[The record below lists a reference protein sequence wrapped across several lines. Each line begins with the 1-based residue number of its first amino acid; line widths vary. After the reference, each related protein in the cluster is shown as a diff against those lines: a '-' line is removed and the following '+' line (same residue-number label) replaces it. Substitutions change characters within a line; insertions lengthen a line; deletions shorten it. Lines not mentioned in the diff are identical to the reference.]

1 MKTKQNKKK
10 SREFRSRLFYK
21 NKMYFIASVI
31 MTIVMSFL
39 NLMISWL
46 IQQIMDSM
54 ANQNMQSV
62 VRCAWIA
69 ASVVIAYTVANAVYR
84 AVYPRFLQRA
94 MQQYRDYAFSRLTQ
108 KSLRSFSKE
117 GTALYVSA
125 LTNDCTSIENNYLA
139 ATFTLIELLFCFL
152 GALIMMLYYSPVM
165 LVLAVALSFLPVAVS
180 MTAGNRL
187 TEQEKEIS
195 KKNERFVSIV
205 NELLSGFPVIKSFRA
220 EAQAS
225 RLFSQRN
232 EQAEEAKK
240 NKRRTEQLISLL
252 ANDAGIIAQ
261 MGIFLAGAWL
271 AISGKGVTAGVVIV
285 FVQLMNYILNPISQV
300 PLLWSNRK
308 AAIALMEKL
317 SDALSENVREEGRE
331 KLNGFSEKIEVKD
344 LTYGYEPES
353 PVLKDLDV
361 QFDAGKSY
369 AIVGGSGSGKS
380 TLLNLLMGSSSN
392 YQGEICI
399 DGVSIK
405 NIESESLYQLMTSVQ
420 QNVFV
425 FNDTIRNNVTMF
437 HEFPDKEVTLAL
449 ERSGLSE
456 FIEKRGEDFV
466 CGENGANLSGGERQR
481 ISIAR
486 ALLRKSP
493 ILLVDEATAALD
505 AATARAVSF
514 SILNLVGMTRIV
526 VTHRLEEAILRR
538 YDKILVMKNGTIC
551 EQEISIRLCSR
562 KDNFILCFR
571 LRTEED
577 NSWCYSSWISQYLQ
591 QHEGEWISRAGHLE
605 QVFSK

>member
-1 MKTKQNKKK
+1 MKQNKKK
-10 SREFRSRLFYK
+10 SREFRRRLFYK
-21 NKMYFIASVI
+21 NKICFIASVI

-54 ANQNMQSV
+54 ANQNMQAV
-62 VRCAWIA
+62 GRCAWIA
-69 ASVVIAYTVANAVYR
+69 ASVVIAYTVANAVHR

-94 MQQYRDYAFSRLTQ
+94 MQQYRDYAFLRLTQ

-220 EAQAS
+220 ETQAS
-225 RLFSQRN
+225 RLFLQRN

-353 PVLKDLDV
+353 HVLKDLDV

-551 EQEISIRLCSR
+551 EQG
-562 KDNFILCFR
+562 NFDTLMQQKGQF
-571 LRTEED
+571 
-577 NSWCYSSWISQYLQ
+577 YSLFQIA
-591 QHEGEWISRAGHLE
+591 H
-605 QVFSK
+605 

>member
-1 MKTKQNKKK
+1 MKQNKKK
-10 SREFRSRLFYK
+10 SREFKRRLFYK
-21 NKMYFIASVI
+21 NKICFIASVI

-94 MQQYRDYAFSRLTQ
+94 MQQYRDYTFSRLTQ

-205 NELLSGFPVIKSFRA
+205 NELLSGFTVIKSFRA
-220 EAQAS
+220 ETQAS
-225 RLFSQRN
+225 HLFSQRN

-538 YDKILVMKNGTIC
+538 YDKIFVMKNGTIC
-551 EQEISIRLCSR
+551 EQG
-562 KDNFILCFR
+562 NFDTLMQQKGQF
-571 LRTEED
+571 
-577 NSWCYSSWISQYLQ
+577 YSLFQIA
-591 QHEGEWISRAGHLE
+591 H
-605 QVFSK
+605 

>member
-10 SREFRSRLFYK
+10 NREFIHQLYYK
-21 NKMYFIASVI
+21 NRINFIV
-31 MTIVMSFL
+31 TIILTIAMSSL

-46 IQQIMDSM
+46 IQQIMDCT
-54 ANQNMQSV
+54 ANQDMQAL
-62 VRCAWIA
+62 VRSAWIA

-152 GALIMMLYYSPVM
+152 GALIMMLYYSPMM

-220 EAQAS
+220 ETQAS

-353 PVLKDLDV
+353 HVLKDLDV

-437 HEFPDKEVTLAL
+437 HEFSDKEVTLAL

-456 FIEKRGEDFV
+456 LIEKRGEEFV

-551 EQEISIRLCSR
+551 EQG
-562 KDNFILCFR
+562 NFDTLMQQKGQF
-571 LRTEED
+571 
-577 NSWCYSSWISQYLQ
+577 YSLFQIA
-591 QHEGEWISRAGHLE
+591 H
-605 QVFSK
+605 

>member
-10 SREFRSRLFYK
+10 SREFTHQLYYK
-21 NKMYFIASVI
+21 NRINFIVAI
-31 MTIVMSFL
+31 ILTIAMSSL

-46 IQQIMDSM
+46 IQQIMDCT
-54 ANQNMQSV
+54 ANQDMQSL
-62 VRCAWIA
+62 VRSAWIVIIV
-69 ASVVIAYTVANAVYR
+69 VVIYTIANVMYR
-84 AVYPRFLQRA
+84 AIYPKFLKRA

-187 TEQEKEIS
+187 AEQEKEIS
-195 KKNERFVSIV
+195 KRNEHFVSIV

-220 EAQAS
+220 ETQAS
-225 RLFSQRN
+225 RLFSKRN

-240 NKRRTEQLISLL
+240 NKRRTEQMISLL

-271 AISGKGVTAGVVIV
+271 AISNKGVTAGVVIV

-353 PVLKDLDV
+353 HVLKDLDV

-392 YQGEICI
+392 YRGEICI

-551 EQEISIRLCSR
+551 EQG
-562 KDNFILCFR
+562 NFDTLMQQKGQF
-571 LRTEED
+571 
-577 NSWCYSSWISQYLQ
+577 YSLFQIA
-591 QHEGEWISRAGHLE
+591 H
-605 QVFSK
+605 

>member
-10 SREFRSRLFYK
+10 SREFIHKLYYK
-21 NKMYFIASVI
+21 NRINFIV
-31 MTIVMSFL
+31 TIILTIAMSSL

-46 IQQIMDSM
+46 IQQIMDCT
-54 ANQNMQSV
+54 ANQDMQAL
-62 VRCAWIA
+62 VRSAWIVIIV
-69 ASVVIAYTVANAVYR
+69 VVIYTIANVMYR

-139 ATFTLIELLFCFL
+139 ATFTLIELLFCFW
-152 GALIMMLYYSPVM
+152 GALIMMLYYSPMM

-220 EAQAS
+220 ETQAS

-271 AISGKGVTAGVVIV
+271 AISSKGVTAGVVIV
-285 FVQLMNYILNPISQV
+285 FVQLMNYVLNPISQV

-456 FIEKRGEDFV
+456 FIEKHGEEFV

-551 EQEISIRLCSR
+551 EQG
-562 KDNFILCFR
+562 NFDTLMQQKGQF
-571 LRTEED
+571 
-577 NSWCYSSWISQYLQ
+577 YSLFQIA
-591 QHEGEWISRAGHLE
+591 H
-605 QVFSK
+605 

>member
-1 MKTKQNKKK
+1 MKQNKKK
-10 SREFRSRLFYK
+10 SREFRRRLFYK
-21 NKMYFIASVI
+21 NKICFIASVI

-54 ANQNMQSV
+54 ANQNMQSA

-69 ASVVIAYTVANAVYR
+69 VSVVIAYTVANAVYR

-139 ATFTLIELLFCFL
+139 ATFTLIEFLFCFL

-220 EAQAS
+220 ETQAS

-232 EQAEEAKK
+232 EQTEEAKK

-271 AISGKGVTAGVVIV
+271 AISNKGVTAGVVIV

-353 PVLKDLDV
+353 HVLKDLDV

-392 YQGEICI
+392 YRGEICI

-420 QNVFV
+420 QNVFI

-437 HEFPDKEVTLAL
+437 HEFPDREVTLAL

-551 EQEISIRLCSR
+551 EQG
-562 KDNFILCFR
+562 NFDTLMQQKGQF
-571 LRTEED
+571 
-577 NSWCYSSWISQYLQ
+577 YSLFQIA
-591 QHEGEWISRAGHLE
+591 H
-605 QVFSK
+605 

>member
-10 SREFRSRLFYK
+10 SREFIHQLYYK
-21 NKMYFIASVI
+21 NRINFIV
-31 MTIVMSFL
+31 TIILTIAMSSL

-46 IQQIMDSM
+46 IQQIMDCT
-54 ANQNMQSV
+54 ANQDMQAL
-62 VRCAWIA
+62 VRSAWIVIIV
-69 ASVVIAYTVANAVYR
+69 VVIYTIANVMYR

-220 EAQAS
+220 ETQAS

-271 AISGKGVTAGVVIV
+271 AISSKGVTAGVVIV

-456 FIEKRGEDFV
+456 FIEKHGEEFV

-551 EQEISIRLCSR
+551 EQG
-562 KDNFILCFR
+562 NFDTLMQQKGQF
-571 LRTEED
+571 
-577 NSWCYSSWISQYLQ
+577 YSLFQIA
-591 QHEGEWISRAGHLE
+591 H
-605 QVFSK
+605 

>member
-10 SREFRSRLFYK
+10 SREFTHQLYYK
-21 NKMYFIASVI
+21 NRINFIV
-31 MTIVMSFL
+31 TIILTIAMSSI

-69 ASVVIAYTVANAVYR
+69 ASVVIAYTVSNAVYR

-437 HEFPDKEVTLAL
+437 HEFSDKEVTLAL

-456 FIEKRGEDFV
+456 LIEKRGEDFV

-551 EQEISIRLCSR
+551 EQG
-562 KDNFILCFR
+562 NFDTLMQQKGQF
-571 LRTEED
+571 
-577 NSWCYSSWISQYLQ
+577 YSLFQIA
-591 QHEGEWISRAGHLE
+591 H
-605 QVFSK
+605 

>member
-10 SREFRSRLFYK
+10 NREFIHQLYYK
-21 NKMYFIASVI
+21 NRINFIVAI
-31 MTIVMSFL
+31 ILTIAMSSL

-46 IQQIMDSM
+46 IQQIMDCT
-54 ANQNMQSV
+54 ANQDMQAL
-62 VRCAWIA
+62 VRSAWIA

-139 ATFTLIELLFCFL
+139 STFTLIELLFCFL
-152 GALIMMLYYSPVM
+152 GALIMMLYYSPMM

-220 EAQAS
+220 ETQAS

-285 FVQLMNYILNPISQV
+285 FVQLMNSILNPISQV

-353 PVLKDLDV
+353 HVLKDLDV

-437 HEFPDKEVTLAL
+437 HEFSDKEVTLAL

-456 FIEKRGEDFV
+456 LIEKRGEDFV

-551 EQEISIRLCSR
+551 EQG
-562 KDNFILCFR
+562 NFDTLMQQKGQF
-571 LRTEED
+571 
-577 NSWCYSSWISQYLQ
+577 YSLFQIA
-591 QHEGEWISRAGHLE
+591 H
-605 QVFSK
+605 

>member
-1 MKTKQNKKK
+1 MKQNKKK
-10 SREFRSRLFYK
+10 SREFRRRLFYK
-21 NKMYFIASVI
+21 NKMCFIASVI

-84 AVYPRFLQRA
+84 AVYPRFLQWA
-94 MQQYRDYAFSRLTQ
+94 MQQYRDYTFSRLTQ

-125 LTNDCTSIENNYLA
+125 LTNDCTSIENNYLT

-220 EAQAS
+220 ETQAS
-225 RLFSQRN
+225 HLFSQRN

-353 PVLKDLDV
+353 HVLKDLDV

-538 YDKILVMKNGTIC
+538 YDKIFVMKNGTIC
-551 EQEISIRLCSR
+551 EQG
-562 KDNFILCFR
+562 NFDTLMQQKGQF
-571 LRTEED
+571 
-577 NSWCYSSWISQYLQ
+577 YSLFQIA
-591 QHEGEWISRAGHLE
+591 H
-605 QVFSK
+605 

>member
-10 SREFRSRLFYK
+10 NREFIHQLYYK
-21 NKMYFIASVI
+21 NRINFIV
-31 MTIVMSFL
+31 TIILTIAMSSL

-46 IQQIMDSM
+46 IQQIMDCT
-54 ANQNMQSV
+54 ANQDMQAL
-62 VRCAWIA
+62 VRSAWIVIIV
-69 ASVVIAYTVANAVYR
+69 VVIYTIANVMYR

-220 EAQAS
+220 ETQAS

-380 TLLNLLMGSSSN
+380 TLLNLLMGSSN

-425 FNDTIRNNVTMF
+425 FNDTIGNNVTMF

-456 FIEKRGEDFV
+456 FIEKRGEEFV

-551 EQEISIRLCSR
+551 EQG
-562 KDNFILCFR
+562 NFDTLMQQKGQF
-571 LRTEED
+571 
-577 NSWCYSSWISQYLQ
+577 YSLFQIA
-591 QHEGEWISRAGHLE
+591 H
-605 QVFSK
+605 

>member
-10 SREFRSRLFYK
+10 NREFIHQLYYK
-21 NKMYFIASVI
+21 NRINFIV
-31 MTIVMSFL
+31 TIILTIAMSSL

-46 IQQIMDSM
+46 IQQIMDCT
-54 ANQNMQSV
+54 ANQDMQAL
-62 VRCAWIA
+62 VRSAWIVIIV
-69 ASVVIAYTVANAVYR
+69 VVIYTIANVMYR

-139 ATFTLIELLFCFL
+139 ATFTLIELLCCFL

-220 EAQAS
+220 ETQAS

-353 PVLKDLDV
+353 HVLKDMDA

-456 FIEKRGEDFV
+456 FIEKRGEEFV

-551 EQEISIRLCSR
+551 EQG
-562 KDNFILCFR
+562 NFDTLMQQKGQF
-571 LRTEED
+571 
-577 NSWCYSSWISQYLQ
+577 YSLFQIA
-591 QHEGEWISRAGHLE
+591 H
-605 QVFSK
+605 

>member
-1 MKTKQNKKK
+1 MKQNKKK
-10 SREFRSRLFYK
+10 SREFKRRLFYK
-21 NKMYFIASVI
+21 NKMCFIASVI

-139 ATFTLIELLFCFL
+139 ATFTLIEFLFCFL

-220 EAQAS
+220 ETQAS

-399 DGVSIK
+399 DSVSIK

-437 HEFPDKEVTLAL
+437 HEFSDKEVTLAL

-551 EQEISIRLCSR
+551 EQG
-562 KDNFILCFR
+562 NFDTLMQQKGQF
-571 LRTEED
+571 
-577 NSWCYSSWISQYLQ
+577 YSLFQIA
-591 QHEGEWISRAGHLE
+591 H
-605 QVFSK
+605 

>member
-1 MKTKQNKKK
+1 MKQNKKK
-10 SREFRSRLFYK
+10 SREFRRRLFYK
-21 NKMYFIASVI
+21 NKMCFIASVI

-54 ANQNMQSV
+54 ANQNMQSA

-139 ATFTLIELLFCFL
+139 ATFTLIEFLFCFL

-220 EAQAS
+220 ETQAS

-285 FVQLMNYILNPISQV
+285 FVQLMNYILNTISQV

-353 PVLKDLDV
+353 HVLKDLDV

-551 EQEISIRLCSR
+551 EQG
-562 KDNFILCFR
+562 NFDTLMQQKGQF
-571 LRTEED
+571 
-577 NSWCYSSWISQYLQ
+577 YSLFQIA
-591 QHEGEWISRAGHLE
+591 H
-605 QVFSK
+605 

>member
-1 MKTKQNKKK
+1 MKQNKKK
-10 SREFRSRLFYK
+10 SREFRRRLFYK
-21 NKMYFIASVI
+21 NKMCFIASVI

-46 IQQIMDSM
+46 IQQIMDCT
-54 ANQNMQSV
+54 ANQDMQAL
-62 VRCAWIA
+62 VRSAWIA

-195 KKNERFVSIV
+195 EKNERFVSIV

-220 EAQAS
+220 ETQAS

-353 PVLKDLDV
+353 HVLKDLDV

-392 YQGEICI
+392 YQGKICI

-437 HEFPDKEVTLAL
+437 HEFSDKEVTLAL

-456 FIEKRGEDFV
+456 LIEKRGEDFV

-551 EQEISIRLCSR
+551 EQG
-562 KDNFILCFR
+562 NFDTLMQQKGQF
-571 LRTEED
+571 
-577 NSWCYSSWISQYLQ
+577 YSLFQIA
-591 QHEGEWISRAGHLE
+591 H
-605 QVFSK
+605 

>member
-1 MKTKQNKKK
+1 MKQNKKK
-10 SREFRSRLFYK
+10 SREFRRRLFYK
-21 NKMYFIASVI
+21 NKMCFIASVI

-551 EQEISIRLCSR
+551 EQG
-562 KDNFILCFR
+562 NFDTLMQQKGQF
-571 LRTEED
+571 
-577 NSWCYSSWISQYLQ
+577 YSLFQIA
-591 QHEGEWISRAGHLE
+591 H
-605 QVFSK
+605 

>member
-1 MKTKQNKKK
+1 MKQNKKK
-10 SREFRSRLFYK
+10 SREFRRRLFYK
-21 NKMYFIASVI
+21 NKMCFIASVI

-54 ANQNMQSV
+54 ANQNMQAV

-139 ATFTLIELLFCFL
+139 ATFTLIELLFCFW

-180 MTAGNRL
+180 MKAGNRL

-271 AISGKGVTAGVVIV
+271 AISNKGVTAGVVIV

-353 PVLKDLDV
+353 HVLKDLDV

-420 QNVFV
+420 QNVFI

-437 HEFPDKEVTLAL
+437 HEFPDREVTLAL

-551 EQEISIRLCSR
+551 EQGKFDTLMQQ
-562 KDNFILCFR
+562 KGQF
-571 LRTEED
+571 
-577 NSWCYSSWISQYLQ
+577 YSLFQIA
-591 QHEGEWISRAGHLE
+591 H
-605 QVFSK
+605 

>member
-10 SREFRSRLFYK
+10 SREFTHQLYYK
-21 NKMYFIASVI
+21 NRINFIV
-31 MTIVMSFL
+31 TIILTIAMSSI

-46 IQQIMDSM
+46 IQQIMDCT
-54 ANQNMQSV
+54 ANQDMQAL
-62 VRCAWIA
+62 VRSAWIVIIV
-69 ASVVIAYTVANAVYR
+69 VVIYTIANVMYR

-220 EAQAS
+220 ETQAS

-456 FIEKRGEDFV
+456 FIEKHGEEFV

-551 EQEISIRLCSR
+551 EQG
-562 KDNFILCFR
+562 NFDTLMQQKGQF
-571 LRTEED
+571 
-577 NSWCYSSWISQYLQ
+577 YSLFQIA
-591 QHEGEWISRAGHLE
+591 H
-605 QVFSK
+605 

>member
-1 MKTKQNKKK
+1 MKQNKKK
-10 SREFRSRLFYK
+10 SREFRRRLFYK
-21 NKMYFIASVI
+21 NKICFIASVI

-139 ATFTLIELLFCFL
+139 ATFTLIEFLFCFL

-220 EAQAS
+220 ETQAS

-353 PVLKDLDV
+353 HVLKDLDV

-551 EQEISIRLCSR
+551 EQG
-562 KDNFILCFR
+562 NFDTLMQQKGQF
-571 LRTEED
+571 
-577 NSWCYSSWISQYLQ
+577 YSLFQIA
-591 QHEGEWISRAGHLE
+591 H
-605 QVFSK
+605 

>member
-10 SREFRSRLFYK
+10 SREFIHQLYYK
-21 NKMYFIASVI
+21 NRINFIV
-31 MTIVMSFL
+31 TIILTIAMSSL

-46 IQQIMDSM
+46 IQQIMDCT
-54 ANQNMQSV
+54 ANQDMQAL
-62 VRCAWIA
+62 VRSAWIA

-220 EAQAS
+220 ETQAS

-353 PVLKDLDV
+353 HVLKDLDV

-551 EQEISIRLCSR
+551 EQG
-562 KDNFILCFR
+562 NFDTLMQQKGQF
-571 LRTEED
+571 
-577 NSWCYSSWISQYLQ
+577 YSMFQIA
-591 QHEGEWISRAGHLE
+591 H
-605 QVFSK
+605 

>member
-10 SREFRSRLFYK
+10 NREFIHQLYYK
-21 NKMYFIASVI
+21 NRINFIV
-31 MTIVMSFL
+31 TIILTIAMSSL

-46 IQQIMDSM
+46 IQQIMDCT
-54 ANQNMQSV
+54 ANQDMQAL
-62 VRCAWIA
+62 VRSAWIVIIV
-69 ASVVIAYTVANAVYR
+69 VVIYTIANVMYR

-220 EAQAS
+220 ETQAS

-252 ANDAGIIAQ
+252 ANDSGIIAQ

-456 FIEKRGEDFV
+456 FIEKRGEEFV

-551 EQEISIRLCSR
+551 EQG
-562 KDNFILCFR
+562 NFDTLMQQKGQF
-571 LRTEED
+571 
-577 NSWCYSSWISQYLQ
+577 YSLFQIA
-591 QHEGEWISRAGHLE
+591 H
-605 QVFSK
+605 

>member
-10 SREFRSRLFYK
+10 NREFIHQLYYK
-21 NKMYFIASVI
+21 NRINFIVAI
-31 MTIVMSFL
+31 ILTIAMSSL

-46 IQQIMDSM
+46 IQQIMDCT
-54 ANQNMQSV
+54 ANQDMQAL
-62 VRCAWIA
+62 VRSAWIVIIV
-69 ASVVIAYTVANAVYR
+69 VVIYTIANVMYR

-220 EAQAS
+220 ETQAS

-317 SDALSENVREEGRE
+317 SDALLENVREEGRE
-331 KLNGFSEKIEVKD
+331 KINGFSEKIEVKD

-353 PVLKDLDV
+353 HVLKDLDV

-456 FIEKRGEDFV
+456 FIEKRGEEFV

-551 EQEISIRLCSR
+551 EQG
-562 KDNFILCFR
+562 NFDTLMKQKGQF
-571 LRTEED
+571 
-577 NSWCYSSWISQYLQ
+577 YSLFQIA
-591 QHEGEWISRAGHLE
+591 H
-605 QVFSK
+605 

>member
-1 MKTKQNKKK
+1 MKQNKKK
-10 SREFRSRLFYK
+10 SREFRRRLFYK
-21 NKMYFIASVI
+21 NKMCFIASVI

-46 IQQIMDSM
+46 IQQIMNSM
-54 ANQNMQSV
+54 ANQNMQSA

-69 ASVVIAYTVANAVYR
+69 VSVVIAYTVANAVYR

-220 EAQAS
+220 ETQAS

-353 PVLKDLDV
+353 HVLKDLDV

-551 EQEISIRLCSR
+551 EQG
-562 KDNFILCFR
+562 NFDTLMQQKGQF
-571 LRTEED
+571 
-577 NSWCYSSWISQYLQ
+577 YSLFQIA
-591 QHEGEWISRAGHLE
+591 H
-605 QVFSK
+605 

>member
-10 SREFRSRLFYK
+10 NREFIHQLYYK
-21 NKMYFIASVI
+21 NRINFIV
-31 MTIVMSFL
+31 TIILTIAMSSL

-46 IQQIMDSM
+46 IQQIMDCT
-54 ANQNMQSV
+54 ANQDMQAL
-62 VRCAWIA
+62 VRSAWIVIIV
-69 ASVVIAYTVANAVYR
+69 VVIYTIANVMYR

-125 LTNDCTSIENNYLA
+125 LTNDCTSIDNNYLA

-220 EAQAS
+220 ETQAS

-456 FIEKRGEDFV
+456 FIEKRGEEFV

-551 EQEISIRLCSR
+551 EQG
-562 KDNFILCFR
+562 NFDTLMQQKGQF
-571 LRTEED
+571 
-577 NSWCYSSWISQYLQ
+577 YSLFQIA
-591 QHEGEWISRAGHLE
+591 H
-605 QVFSK
+605 

>member
-1 MKTKQNKKK
+1 MKQNKKK
-10 SREFRSRLFYK
+10 SREFRRRLFYK
-21 NKMYFIASVI
+21 NKMCFIASVI

-54 ANQNMQSV
+54 ANQNMQSA

-139 ATFTLIELLFCFL
+139 ATFTLIEFLFCFL

-220 EAQAS
+220 ETQAS

-240 NKRRTEQLISLL
+240 NKRRTEQMISLL

-271 AISGKGVTAGVVIV
+271 AISNKGVTAGVVIV

-353 PVLKDLDV
+353 HVLKDLDV

-392 YQGEICI
+392 YRGEICI

-420 QNVFV
+420 QNVFI

-437 HEFPDKEVTLAL
+437 HEFPDREVTLAL

-493 ILLVDEATAALD
+493 ILLLDEATAALD

-551 EQEISIRLCSR
+551 EQG
-562 KDNFILCFR
+562 NFDTLMQQKGQF
-571 LRTEED
+571 
-577 NSWCYSSWISQYLQ
+577 YSLFQIA
-591 QHEGEWISRAGHLE
+591 H
-605 QVFSK
+605 

>member
-1 MKTKQNKKK
+1 MKQNKKK
-10 SREFRSRLFYK
+10 SREFRRRLFYK
-21 NKMYFIASVI
+21 NKMCFIASVI

-46 IQQIMDSM
+46 IQQIMDCT
-54 ANQNMQSV
+54 ANQDMQAL
-62 VRCAWIA
+62 VRSAWIVIIV
-69 ASVVIAYTVANAVYR
+69 VVIYTIANVMYR

-94 MQQYRDYAFSRLTQ
+94 MQQYRDYTFSRLTQ

-220 EAQAS
+220 ETQAS
-225 RLFSQRN
+225 RLFSRRN

-331 KLNGFSEKIEVKD
+331 KINGFSEKIEVKD

-353 PVLKDLDV
+353 HVLKDLDV

-437 HEFPDKEVTLAL
+437 HEFSDKEVTLAL

-456 FIEKRGEDFV
+456 LIEKRGEDFV

-551 EQEISIRLCSR
+551 EQG
-562 KDNFILCFR
+562 NFDTLMQQKGQF
-571 LRTEED
+571 
-577 NSWCYSSWISQYLQ
+577 YSLFQIA
-591 QHEGEWISRAGHLE
+591 H
-605 QVFSK
+605 

>member
-10 SREFRSRLFYK
+10 SREFIHQLYYK
-21 NKMYFIASVI
+21 NRMNFVVTIILTIA
-31 MTIVMSFL
+31 MSSL

-54 ANQNMQSV
+54 ANQNMQAV

-139 ATFTLIELLFCFL
+139 ATFTLIELLFCFW

-180 MTAGNRL
+180 MKAGNRL

-220 EAQAS
+220 ETQAS

-271 AISGKGVTAGVVIV
+271 AISNKGVTAGVVIV

-353 PVLKDLDV
+353 HVLKDLDV

-551 EQEISIRLCSR
+551 EQG
-562 KDNFILCFR
+562 NFDTLMQQKGQF
-571 LRTEED
+571 
-577 NSWCYSSWISQYLQ
+577 YSLFQIA
-591 QHEGEWISRAGHLE
+591 H
-605 QVFSK
+605 

>member
-10 SREFRSRLFYK
+10 NREFIHQLYYK
-21 NKMYFIASVI
+21 NRINFIV
-31 MTIVMSFL
+31 TIILTIAMSSL

-46 IQQIMDSM
+46 IQQIMDCT
-54 ANQNMQSV
+54 ANQDMQAL
-62 VRCAWIA
+62 VRSAWIVIIV
-69 ASVVIAYTVANAVYR
+69 VVIYTIANVMYR

-353 PVLKDLDV
+353 HVLKDMDA

-456 FIEKRGEDFV
+456 FIEKRGEEFV

-551 EQEISIRLCSR
+551 EQGKFDTLMQQ
-562 KDNFILCFR
+562 KGQF
-571 LRTEED
+571 
-577 NSWCYSSWISQYLQ
+577 YSLFQIA
-591 QHEGEWISRAGHLE
+591 H
-605 QVFSK
+605 

>member
-10 SREFRSRLFYK
+10 SREFTHQLYYK
-21 NKMYFIASVI
+21 NRINFIV
-31 MTIVMSFL
+31 TIILTIAMSSI

-69 ASVVIAYTVANAVYR
+69 ASVVIAYTVSNAVYR

-220 EAQAS
+220 ETQAS

-456 FIEKRGEDFV
+456 FIEKRGEEFV

-551 EQEISIRLCSR
+551 EQGKFDTLMQQ
-562 KDNFILCFR
+562 KGQF
-571 LRTEED
+571 
-577 NSWCYSSWISQYLQ
+577 YSLFQIA
-591 QHEGEWISRAGHLE
+591 H
-605 QVFSK
+605 

>member
-10 SREFRSRLFYK
+10 SREFIHQLYYK
-21 NKMYFIASVI
+21 NRMNFIV
-31 MTIVMSFL
+31 TIILTIAMSSL

-54 ANQNMQSV
+54 ANQNMQAV

-139 ATFTLIELLFCFL
+139 ATFTLIELLFCFW

-180 MTAGNRL
+180 MKAGNRL

-271 AISGKGVTAGVVIV
+271 AISNKGVTAGVVIV
-285 FVQLMNYILNPISQV
+285 FVQLMNYISNPISQV

-399 DGVSIK
+399 DSVSIK

-437 HEFPDKEVTLAL
+437 HEFSDKEVTLAL

-493 ILLVDEATAALD
+493 IILVDEATAALD

-551 EQEISIRLCSR
+551 EQG
-562 KDNFILCFR
+562 NFDTLMQQKGQF
-571 LRTEED
+571 
-577 NSWCYSSWISQYLQ
+577 YSLFQIA
-591 QHEGEWISRAGHLE
+591 H
-605 QVFSK
+605 

>member
-10 SREFRSRLFYK
+10 NREFIHQLYYK
-21 NKMYFIASVI
+21 NRINFIVAI
-31 MTIVMSFL
+31 ILTIAMSSL

-46 IQQIMDSM
+46 IQQIMDCT
-54 ANQNMQSV
+54 ANQDMQAL
-62 VRCAWIA
+62 VRSAWIA

-139 ATFTLIELLFCFL
+139 STFTLIELLFCFL
-152 GALIMMLYYSPVM
+152 GALIMMLYYSPMM

-220 EAQAS
+220 ETQAS

-331 KLNGFSEKIEVKD
+331 KLNVFSEKIEVKD

-353 PVLKDLDV
+353 HVLKDLDV

-437 HEFPDKEVTLAL
+437 HEFSDKEVTLAL

-456 FIEKRGEDFV
+456 LIEKRGEDFV

-551 EQEISIRLCSR
+551 EQG
-562 KDNFILCFR
+562 NFDTLMQQKGQF
-571 LRTEED
+571 
-577 NSWCYSSWISQYLQ
+577 YSLFQIA
-591 QHEGEWISRAGHLE
+591 H
-605 QVFSK
+605 

>member
-1 MKTKQNKKK
+1 MKQNKKK
-10 SREFRSRLFYK
+10 SREFRRRLFYK
-21 NKMYFIASVI
+21 NKICFIASVI

-139 ATFTLIELLFCFL
+139 ATFTLIEFLFCFL

-220 EAQAS
+220 ETQAS

-399 DGVSIK
+399 DSVSIK

-437 HEFPDKEVTLAL
+437 HEFSDKEVTLAL

-551 EQEISIRLCSR
+551 EQG
-562 KDNFILCFR
+562 NFDTLMQQKGQF
-571 LRTEED
+571 
-577 NSWCYSSWISQYLQ
+577 YSLFQIA
-591 QHEGEWISRAGHLE
+591 H
-605 QVFSK
+605 

>member
-10 SREFRSRLFYK
+10 SREFIHQLYYK
-21 NKMYFIASVI
+21 NRINFIV
-31 MTIVMSFL
+31 TIILTIAMSSL

-46 IQQIMDSM
+46 IQQIMDCT
-54 ANQNMQSV
+54 ANQDMQAL
-62 VRCAWIA
+62 VRSAWIVIIV
-69 ASVVIAYTVANAVYR
+69 VVIYTIANVMYR

-152 GALIMMLYYSPVM
+152 GALIMMLYYSPMM

-220 EAQAS
+220 ETQAS

-240 NKRRTEQLISLL
+240 NKRRTERLISLL

-353 PVLKDLDV
+353 HVLKDLDV

-551 EQEISIRLCSR
+551 EQG
-562 KDNFILCFR
+562 NFDTLMQQKGQF
-571 LRTEED
+571 
-577 NSWCYSSWISQYLQ
+577 YSLFQIA
-591 QHEGEWISRAGHLE
+591 H
-605 QVFSK
+605 

>member
-10 SREFRSRLFYK
+10 NREFIHQLYYK
-21 NKMYFIASVI
+21 NRINFIV
-31 MTIVMSFL
+31 TIILTIAMSSL

-46 IQQIMDSM
+46 IQQIMDCT
-54 ANQNMQSV
+54 ANQDMQAL
-62 VRCAWIA
+62 VRSAWIVIIV
-69 ASVVIAYTVANAVYR
+69 VVIYTIANVMYR

-220 EAQAS
+220 ETQAS
-225 RLFSQRN
+225 RLFSRRN

-551 EQEISIRLCSR
+551 EQG
-562 KDNFILCFR
+562 NFDTLMQQKGQF
-571 LRTEED
+571 
-577 NSWCYSSWISQYLQ
+577 YSLFQIA
-591 QHEGEWISRAGHLE
+591 H
-605 QVFSK
+605 

>member
-1 MKTKQNKKK
+1 MKQDKKK
-10 SREFRSRLFYK
+10 SREFKHRLFYK
-21 NKMYFIASVI
+21 NKICFIASVI

-84 AVYPRFLQRA
+84 AVYPRFLKRA

-220 EAQAS
+220 ETQAS

-331 KLNGFSEKIEVKD
+331 KLNGFSEKIEVND

-353 PVLKDLDV
+353 PVLKDMDA

-456 FIEKRGEDFV
+456 FIEKRGEEFV

-551 EQEISIRLCSR
+551 EQG
-562 KDNFILCFR
+562 NFDTLMQQKGQF
-571 LRTEED
+571 
-577 NSWCYSSWISQYLQ
+577 YSLFQIA
-591 QHEGEWISRAGHLE
+591 H
-605 QVFSK
+605 

>member
-10 SREFRSRLFYK
+10 SREFIHQLYYK
-21 NKMYFIASVI
+21 NRINFIV
-31 MTIVMSFL
+31 TIILTIAMSSL

-46 IQQIMDSM
+46 IQQIMDCT
-54 ANQNMQSV
+54 ANQDMQAL
-62 VRCAWIA
+62 VRSAWIVIIV
-69 ASVVIAYTVANAVYR
+69 VVIYTIANVMYR

-220 EAQAS
+220 ETQAS

-456 FIEKRGEDFV
+456 FIEKHGEEFV

-551 EQEISIRLCSR
+551 EQG
-562 KDNFILCFR
+562 NFDTLMQQKGQF
-571 LRTEED
+571 
-577 NSWCYSSWISQYLQ
+577 YSLFQIA
-591 QHEGEWISRAGHLE
+591 H
-605 QVFSK
+605 

>member
-1 MKTKQNKKK
+1 MKQNKKK
-10 SREFRSRLFYK
+10 SREFKRRLFYK
-21 NKMYFIASVI
+21 NKMCFIASVI

-139 ATFTLIELLFCFL
+139 ATFTLIEFLFCFL

-220 EAQAS
+220 ETQAS

-240 NKRRTEQLISLL
+240 NKRRTEQMISLL

-353 PVLKDLDV
+353 HVLKDLDV

-551 EQEISIRLCSR
+551 EQG
-562 KDNFILCFR
+562 NFDTLMQQKGQF
-571 LRTEED
+571 
-577 NSWCYSSWISQYLQ
+577 YSLFQIA
-591 QHEGEWISRAGHLE
+591 H
-605 QVFSK
+605 

>member
-10 SREFRSRLFYK
+10 NREFIHQLYYK
-21 NKMYFIASVI
+21 NRINFIV
-31 MTIVMSFL
+31 TIILTIAMSSL

-46 IQQIMDSM
+46 IQQIMDCT
-54 ANQNMQSV
+54 ANQDMQAL
-62 VRCAWIA
+62 VRSAWIVIIV
-69 ASVVIAYTVANAVYR
+69 VVIYTIANVMYR

-220 EAQAS
+220 ETQAS

-353 PVLKDLDV
+353 HVLKDMDA

-456 FIEKRGEDFV
+456 FIEKRGEEFV
-466 CGENGANLSGGERQR
+466 CGENGANLSGGERKR

-551 EQEISIRLCSR
+551 EQG
-562 KDNFILCFR
+562 NFDTLMQQKGQF
-571 LRTEED
+571 
-577 NSWCYSSWISQYLQ
+577 YSLFQIA
-591 QHEGEWISRAGHLE
+591 H
-605 QVFSK
+605 

>member
-10 SREFRSRLFYK
+10 NREFIHQLYYK
-21 NKMYFIASVI
+21 NRINFIVAI
-31 MTIVMSFL
+31 ILTIAMSSL

-46 IQQIMDSM
+46 IQQIMDCT
-54 ANQNMQSV
+54 ANQDMQAL
-62 VRCAWIA
+62 VRSAWIA

-220 EAQAS
+220 ETQAS

-551 EQEISIRLCSR
+551 EQG
-562 KDNFILCFR
+562 NFDTLMQQKRQF
-571 LRTEED
+571 
-577 NSWCYSSWISQYLQ
+577 YSLFQIA
-591 QHEGEWISRAGHLE
+591 H
-605 QVFSK
+605 